1 MTKPQS
7 AFLGIGIGALIVF
20 FIHPASRSLLLQP
33 WHTAGIRS
41 EILGA
46 PLFQKP
52 SPLPKYKESDLKI
65 PEKYFLIAS
74 LIARNTNTHYINPI
88 NQHDYKLAL
97 EFFNSL
103 EQQDPDNALW
113 PQLSAGL
120 SCKSKDFEECMSY
133 LEKASKKNYWDN
145 GSVLIVNDL
154 WKKMES
160 LQSQRFAW
168 QGLFA
173 IRFKP
178 VDTTTLILSISNDI
192 KWGERVEYEQMKF
205 RSYFIINAG
214 LIRDFSTTIHDGNE
228 ASKAIFRMA
237 GSRLHLDEGMTPSAL
252 ETERVDFV
260 NTIEKFLG
268 TDMASRMRRE
278 LRSTSAW
285 NVLLKSEQDIKNAQR
300 YVSRLSILVTSLP
313 SMILYSG
320 CMFFL
325 IMAFG
330 QYFMSSINL
339 NSKSDIKMTLFIS
352 LLVGV
357 IFYTI
362 FRSVYVSGMFMLLSV
377 FVTLPKSI
385 NKTKFI
391 AFTKQQSMLI
401 TFIGLV
407 SFCLFGLWIF
417 GINPTSLFLFEQAGI
432 LSVFV
437 ANPLL
442 WLQSGLL
449 IVGLSTL
456 LAFSW
461 AQKDDY
467 STPSV
472 LGTILSYL
480 GRRMVVLSLFLIII
494 LVPICLY
501 IDNNLQTI
509 VESWINNE
517 PRAFRV
523 TQQ

>member
-7 AFLGIGIGALIVF
+7 VFLGIGIGALIVF
-20 FIHPASRSLLLQP
+20 FVHPASRSLLLQP
-33 WHTAGIRS
+33 WHTEGIRS
-41 EILGA
+41 EVLNN
-46 PLFQKP
+46 PLFQEP
-52 SPLPKYKESDLKI
+52 SPLPKYEENDLKI

-74 LIARNTNTHYINPI
+74 LIARNTNTHYLNSIE
-88 NQHDYKLAL
+88 QYDYNLAL
-97 EFFNSL
+97 EFFNRL
-103 EQQDPDNALW
+103 EQLEPDNALW
-113 PQLSAGL
+113 PQLSAGI

-145 GSVLIVNDL
+145 GSVLIVNNV
-154 WKKMES
+154 WKKLES

-178 VDTTTLILSISNDI
+178 VDTTTLILSIPDGI
-192 KWGERVEYEQMKF
+192 KWDEKEEYEQMKF

-228 ASKAIFRMA
+228 ASKAIFQMA
-237 GSRLHLDEGMTPSAL
+237 GSRLHPDEGMTPSAL
-252 ETERVDFV
+252 ETERVEFV

-268 TDMASRMRRE
+268 HDMASRMRRE

-285 NVLLKSEQDIKNAQR
+285 NVLLKSEQDIKNAHR
-300 YVSRLSILVTSLP
+300 YVSRLSVLITSLP
-313 SMILYSG
+313 SMVLYSG
-320 CMFFL
+320 CMFIL

-330 QYFMSSINL
+330 KYLMSSINL
-339 NSKSDIKMTLFIS
+339 NSKSDIKMTLLIS
-352 LLVGV
+352 LLVGI
-357 IFYTI
+357 IFYI
-362 FRSVYVSGMFMLLSV
+362 VFRDFYVCGMFVLLSV

-385 NKTKFI
+385 NKVRFI
-391 AFTKQQSMLI
+391 EFTKLQSMLI
-401 TFIGLV
+401 TFIGLI
-407 SFCLFGLWIF
+407 SFCLFCLWIF
-417 GINPTSLFLFEQAGI
+417 GINPTSLFLIEQAGI

-437 ANPLL
+437 ATPLL

-456 LAFSW
+456 LAFNW
-461 AQKDDY
+461 AHKDDY
-467 STPSV
+467 SIPSV
-472 LGTILSYL
+472 LGITLSHL
-480 GRRMVVLSLFLIII
+480 GRRMVVLSLFLIVI

-501 IDNNLQTI
+501 VDSNLQLV
-509 VESWINNE
+509 VESWINSE